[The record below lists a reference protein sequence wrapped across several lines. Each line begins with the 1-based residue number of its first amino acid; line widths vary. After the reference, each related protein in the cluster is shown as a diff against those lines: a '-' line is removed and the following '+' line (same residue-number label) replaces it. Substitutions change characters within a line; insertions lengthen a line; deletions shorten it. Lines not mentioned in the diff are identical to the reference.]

1 MGKEVFTKIR
11 VRYSE
16 TDKMGIVHHSRYYP
30 WFEIA
35 RCDFLRECGLSY
47 RELEE
52 EGLMIPLIE
61 SGAKYKQGLCF
72 DDEIMV
78 LCRLKSLGVVR
89 CTFEYEV
96 IRLSDNV
103 VTTTGITSHAFCD
116 ETLKPINLK
125 KKFPKYYE
133 ILLNCINDTKE

>member
-1 MGKEVFTKIR
+1 MKRFLALLLALVMITCTFT
-11 VRYSE
+11 SC
-16 TDKMGIVHHSRYYP
+16 TD
-30 WFEIA
+30 
-35 RCDFLRECGLSY
+35 SY
-47 RELEE
+47 FR
-52 EGLMIPLIE
+52 
-61 SGAKYKQGLCF
+61 F